1 MRWTIV
7 VAAAGLLLTACGG
20 SSSDEPGRNENLAA
34 TTSRSPLRVS
44 EEAACDLFFE
54 TDDAPGPRANAIIM
68 TAAED
73 PTLSDIDS
81 SQVHEV
87 IEDLD
92 SVAKRAPRDWEP
104 IIAALQGPLR
114 EIEDALIEGSDASID
129 LQDYRAAGFEIAARC
144 EE

>member
-92 SVAKRAPRDWEP
+92 LLPGIGNRSSPRC
-104 IIAALQGPLR
+104 R
-114 EIEDALIEGSDASID
+114 V
-129 LQDYRAAGFEIAARC
+129 RC
-144 EE
+144 ERSRTP